1 MKHRCQLES
10 CNCNQSSSVY
20 LRECHIFLLRYIKIE
35 VIVRIEVWFVTLLPQ
50 SQPASA
56 TQNGLC
62 RSGLH
67 HVDRN
72 VDVAPC
78 SVRISACFA
87 VRGVHNGLGDFAL
100 QARQA
105 DVKPCSEE
113 VNVARIAQVYFGID
127 GCVSRKFDLHP
138 VSDKCHRTNETGGPP
153 SGKQLLRIGTSSW
166 DSGSRELNIQAAII
180 TAGDTA
186 APPARS
192 MDLGGVRHLHCF
204 LD

>member
-20 LRECHIFLLRYIKIE
+20 LRECHIFLLRNIKIE
-35 VIVRIEVWFVTLLPQ
+35 VIVRHARAAITARESRRSPCKTV
-50 SQPASA
+50 
-56 TQNGLC
+56 C
-62 RSGLH
+62 YRSGSH
-67 HVDRN
+67 HVERN

-192 MDLGGVRHLHCF
+192 MDLGGVPHLHCF